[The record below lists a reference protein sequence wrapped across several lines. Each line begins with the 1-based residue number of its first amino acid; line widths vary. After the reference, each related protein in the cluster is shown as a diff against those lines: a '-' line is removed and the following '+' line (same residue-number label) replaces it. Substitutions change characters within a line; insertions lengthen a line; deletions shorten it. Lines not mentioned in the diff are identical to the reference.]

1 MEEEDQNSIAQRTE
15 EVRDIIDRMPHR
27 TGRIVSVI
35 VASLAAFLL
44 LFGLIIDYPEKV
56 TGTIS
61 ITARQA
67 PVRLVANTSGRLH
80 LLQMDGELLRDN
92 ETMGYLDNPA
102 KLRNAFLKTGLI
114 PSLTGQKIVI

>member
-1 MEEEDQNSIAQRTE
+1 MEANEKNSIAQRTE

-67 PVRLVANTSGRLH
+67 PVRLVANTCFK
-80 LLQMDGELLRDN
+80 
-92 ETMGYLDNPA
+92 YI
-102 KLRNAFLKTGLI
+102 FLKNTVKYLKRI
-114 PSLTGQKIVI
+114 A